1 MPLNA
6 TDAERQAT
14 ANADLAAKIRLEP
27 PMERELRSWFAQI
40 SKDLEAFYATT
51 GQVPDAELYMPE
63 LIGILNRQY
72 RRVDNE
78 FSGSITEFL
87 REAEEDDPTVIIMT
101 GFASDNGMTFDELVT
116 TMENSITVQEQEFFA
131 TNIAQDA
138 ANITRTTQKD
148 LDASIIFGTLFLIDQ
163 GIMNP
168 TRPQVAKQSSK
179 EFKRMS
185 RSRPST
191 ISTTVTQKAAEGV
204 KQIENDVFF
213 ANRNRGIA
221 IPLSKQEFWITR
233 GDEVVR
239 PAHVAADN
247 QEKNL
252 NGVFVVGGEQLKF
265 PGDTSLG
272 ASAANT
278 IRCRCSAV
286 LVIDD
291 TKTPITETVN

>member
-27 PMERELRSWFAQI
+27 PMERELRSWFTQI

-51 GQVPDAELYMPE
+51 GQVPDAEIYLPE
-63 LIGILNRQY
+63 LMGILNRQY
-72 RRVDNE
+72 RRVDSE
-78 FSGSITEFL
+78 FSGSITDFL
-87 REAEEDDPTVIIMT
+87 READEDDPTVMILT
-101 GFASDNGMTFDELVT
+101 GFAADNGMSFAELVD
-116 TMENSITVQEQEFFA
+116 TMENQVTVAEQEFFVTNA
-131 TNIAQDA
+131 TQDA
-138 ANITRTTQKD
+138 ANITSTTQKD
-148 LDASIIFGTLFLIDQ
+148 LDVSIIFGTLFLIDQ
-163 GIMNP
+163 GIPNP
-168 TRPQVAKQSSK
+168 SRNQVAKQSRK
-179 EFKRMS
+179 EFTRMS
-185 RSRPST
+185 RSRPAT
-191 ISTTVTQKAAEGV
+191 IATTVTQKAAEGV

-213 ANRNRGIA
+213 ANRNRGAA
-221 IPLSKQEFWITR
+221 IPLRKQEFWITR

-239 PAHVAADN
+239 EAHVIADN

-272 ASAANT
+272 ASAKNV
-278 IRCRCSAV
+278 INCRCSSV

-291 TKTPITETVN
+291 SQTPIIEQVA